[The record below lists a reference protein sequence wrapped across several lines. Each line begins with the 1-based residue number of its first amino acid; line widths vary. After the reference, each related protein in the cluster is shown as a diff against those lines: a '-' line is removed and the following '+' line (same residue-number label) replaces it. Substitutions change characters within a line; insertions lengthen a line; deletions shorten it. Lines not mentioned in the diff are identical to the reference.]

1 MKRRRKVLTLVQKI
15 EILDKI
21 KSGDTVA
28 SLARKYEMNESSV
41 REIRKNE
48 VAIRRSVMES
58 APISSKTCFI
68 TRDVMVEK
76 TEKALNIWIED
87 QTQKKVPLS
96 SIIIREKAKQLHQ
109 HFTSS
114 SKGDSE
120 NSSFLASKGW
130 FEKFKNRCNLHN
142 VKLVGESASAD
153 HLAAK
158 NFPIEL
164 KNVIEQG
171 GYTPE
176 QVFNADETG
185 LFWKR
190 MPSRTFLSKNE
201 KTAPGFKAAK
211 DRLTLLLCANA
222 CGFMIK
228 SMVVYKSLKPRA
240 FKSKDMNHLPVFW
253 RANNKAWVTAQ
264 IFSDWFTN
272 CFIPQV
278 EMYLKLKNL
287 PFKALLLI
295 DNAPGH
301 PPSLKFQHSNIEV
314 MFMPPNTTSLLQ
326 PLDQGVIA
334 AFKAYYV
341 RRTFQRLL
349 KNLEED
355 PELTVTQ
362 GWKNYDIAKCLVNIK
377 ESLDEVQ
384 PSTINA
390 CWRKLW
396 PEVVLKSDKID
407 NLNTTVNQIVKIA
420 RNVKGFDEVNK
431 DDIEEMMFNY
441 DQELTLE
448 DLEEITDTPNEPKQ
462 SEDDEE
468 EVEPVKPDFS
478 SKSIKEIFSLANQLT
493 EKVFMTDPL
502 TERAFKFKRGIQELL
517 VPYEEVCKDIENKR
531 KQTSITNFFH
541 PS

>member
-1 MKRRRKVLTLVQKI
+1 
-15 EILDKI
+15 
-21 KSGDTVA
+21 
-28 SLARKYEMNESSV
+28 
-41 REIRKNE
+41 
-48 VAIRRSVMES
+48 
-58 APISSKTCFI
+58 
-68 TRDVMVEK
+68 MVEK

-96 SIIIREKAKQLHQ
+96 SIIIREKAKQIHQ

-114 SKGDSE
+114 SQEDGK

-158 NFPIEL
+158 NFPLEL

-222 CGFMIK
+222 CGFMMK
-228 SMVVYKSLKPRA
+228 PMVVYKSLNPRA
-240 FKSKDMNHLPVFW
+240 FKGKDMNHLPVFW

-264 IFSDWFTN
+264 IFSDWFKN

-278 EMYLKLKNL
+278 ETYLKLKNL
-287 PFKALLLI
+287 PFKALLLT

-301 PPSLKFQHSNIEV
+301 PSSLELQHSNIKV
-314 MFMPPNTTSLLQ
+314 MFLPPNTTSLLQ

-341 RRTFQRLL
+341 RRTFKRLL
-349 KNLEED
+349 KNMEED
-355 PELTVTQ
+355 PKLTVTQ
-362 GWKNYDIAKCLVNIK
+362 GWKNYNIAECLVNIK

-384 PSTINA
+384 HSTINA

-396 PEVVLKSDKID
+396 PEVVFFDKID
-407 NLNTTVNQIVKIA
+407 DLSTTVNQIVGIA
-420 RNVKGFDEVNK
+420 RDVEGFDEINR
-431 DDIEEMMFNY
+431 DDIEEMMNNY

-448 DLEEITDTPNEPKQ
+448 ELEEITAIQNEPKQ
-462 SEDDEE
+462 FNQEE
-468 EVEPVKPDFS
+468 EEEEPVKLDFS
-478 SKSIKEIFSLANQLT
+478 SKSINEIFSLANQLT
-493 EKVFMTDPL
+493 ERVLETDPL
-502 TERAFKFKRGIQELL
+502 TERALKFKRGIQELL
-517 VPYEEVCKDIENKR
+517 VPYEEIRKDVENKR

>member
-1 MKRRRKVLTLVQKI
+1 
-15 EILDKI
+15 
-21 KSGDTVA
+21 
-28 SLARKYEMNESSV
+28 
-41 REIRKNE
+41 
-48 VAIRRSVMES
+48 
-58 APISSKTCFI
+58 
-68 TRDVMVEK
+68 MVEK

-96 SIIIREKAKQLHQ
+96 SIIIREKAKQIHQ

-114 SKGDSE
+114 SQEDGK

-158 NFPIEL
+158 NFPLEL

-222 CGFMIK
+222 CGFMMK
-228 SMVVYKSLKPRA
+228 PMVVYKSLNPRA
-240 FKSKDMNHLPVFW
+240 FKGKDMNHLPVFW

-264 IFSDWFTN
+264 IFSDWFKN

-278 EMYLKLKNL
+278 ETYLKLKNL

-301 PPSLKFQHSNIEV
+301 PSSLELQHSNIKV
-314 MFMPPNTTSLLQ
+314 MFLPPNTTSLLQ

-334 AFKAYYV
+334 AFKAYY
-341 RRTFQRLL
+341 
-349 KNLEED
+349 
-355 PELTVTQ
+355 
-362 GWKNYDIAKCLVNIK
+362 
-377 ESLDEVQ
+377 
-384 PSTINA
+384 
-390 CWRKLW
+390 LW
-396 PEVVLKSDKID
+396 PEVVFFDKID
-407 NLNTTVNQIVKIA
+407 DLSTTVNQIVGIA
-420 RNVKGFDEVNK
+420 RDVEGFDEINR
-431 DDIEEMMFNY
+431 DDIEEMMNNY

-448 DLEEITDTPNEPKQ
+448 ELEEITAIQNEPKQ
-462 SEDDEE
+462 FNQEE
-468 EVEPVKPDFS
+468 EEEEPVKLDFS
-478 SKSIKEIFSLANQLT
+478 SKSINEIFSLANQLT
-493 EKVFMTDPL
+493 ERVLETDPL
-502 TERAFKFKRGIQELL
+502 TERALKFKRGIQELL
-517 VPYEEVCKDIENKR
+517 VPYEEIRKDVENKR